1 MTSIRRFLYGSLSML
16 VAGAA
21 LLTGA
26 ATYLIAYHEVNE
38 LFDAQLAQNARLIGL
53 LTSSEN
59 FRLDPTIIHD
69 GRFHARFEHDVAVQ
83 RWSAEGQLLLAS
95 ASVPQKPLAEFREGL
110 STREI
115 DDNVWHVFT
124 QHMPDGVWLMVA
136 EKGDMRDELA
146 RGAALAVAVPYVMAV
161 PVILL
166 LVTLAVRRG
175 MKPLGALTSA
185 LRRRDDR
192 NLQPLRTDAAQVDEL
207 LPLEKALNQ
216 LLLQLQHAL
225 EREQRFTA
233 DAAHELRTLLAVL
246 KLHADNARTLSD
258 PDEVQASLV
267 ALQAGVD
274 RATRMVAQLL
284 ALARVDHAA
293 DAALSAPTTVMPV
306 IRQVLADLTPMA
318 ERRGQSLQ
326 IDGDS
331 SNGWRVPLRA
341 EALDI
346 LFRNLVENAL
356 RYSPAG
362 GSVTVRAEVKGDCIR
377 ILVEDDG
384 EGIPPNL
391 AQRVRER
398 FFRVANDGE
407 GAGLGLSI
415 SSRILDLA
423 GGSLDFIPRQ
433 RDSRACA
440 VVSLPLA

>member
-1 MTSIRRFLYGSLSML
+1 MTSIRRFLYGSLSSL

-21 LLTGA
+21 LLTGVV
-26 ATYLIAYHEVNE
+26 TYLIAYHEVNE

-59 FRLDPTIIHD
+59 FRLDPTVIH
-69 GRFHARFEHDVAVQ
+69 GSGFHARFEHDVAVQ
-83 RWSAEGQLLLAS
+83 RWSPEGQLLLAS
-95 ASVPQKPLAEFREGL
+95 ASVPQTPLAHFREGL

-115 DDNVWHVFT
+115 DDDVWHVFT

-136 EKGDMRDELA
+136 EKGDMRAELA
-146 RGAALAVAVPYVMAV
+146 RGAALAVAVPYVIAV
-161 PVILL
+161 PLILL

-175 MKPLGALTSA
+175 MRPLAALASA

-192 NLQPLRTDAAQVDEL
+192 NLQPLQTDAARVEEL
-207 LPLEKALNQ
+207 LPLENALNQ
-216 LLLQLQHAL
+216 LLLQLKRAL

-233 DAAHELRTLLAVL
+233 DAAHELRTLLAIL
-246 KLHADNARTLSD
+246 KLHADNARSLSD
-258 PDEVQASLV
+258 PDEVQASLA

-284 ALARVDHAA
+284 ALARVDHAEE
-293 DAALSAPTTVMPV
+293 AALSVPTPVMPV

-318 ERRGQSLQ
+318 TRRGQSLQ
-326 IDGDS
+326 IEGDAP
-331 SNGWRVPLRA
+331 NGWRVRMRA

-362 GSVTVRAEVKGDCIR
+362 GTVSVRAEHDRDRLR
-377 ILVEDDG
+377 IMVEDEG
-384 EGIPPNL
+384 EGIPPDL

-398 FFRVANDGE
+398 FYRARNDGE

-415 SSRILDLA
+415 STRILDLA
-423 GGSLDFIPRQ
+423 GGSLAFRA
-433 RDSRACA
+433 RDGGVRACA
-440 VVSLPLA
+440 IVSLPLA